1 MPAWEHMKRILFSPF
16 DWRKW
21 AALGLV
27 ALLAGTMQGGGNG
40 GGGNFGGGPGGPGG
54 DFEDFKERVEDWWG
68 TYQSEIIAGGAA
80 LVVIGIGLSL
90 LMLYISSVFRFMFLE
105 AVITDEV
112 RIRHSWVRNKAVG
125 ISFMWW
131 RLCLNLLAT
140 LALALFIGLPVA
152 ALVLPTAGG
161 DWGSGLASGSGM
173 LLILYAIFMI
183 AALSIVGG
191 LISAMT
197 RDFVLPIMHRH
208 RVSTLEGWH
217 HFWPILC
224 GNKVGFAV
232 YFLLKIA
239 LSLGAGIASV
249 IGACLG
255 ILVAAIP
262 LGLIGLVGYGLV
274 MAFDITTWNWWYL
287 TGLIPVGFV
296 LMLLLSYWMTC
307 VLLPIPVF
315 FQGYALKYLGYAD
328 AKLET
333 I

>member
-21 AALGLV
+21 AALALV
-27 ALLAGTMQGGGNG
+27 AFLAGTMQGGGNG
-40 GGGNFGGGPGGPGG
+40 GGNFGSRGGGPGE
-54 DFEDFKERVEDWWG
+54 FEEFKERVEDWWRA
-68 TYQSEIIAGGAA
+68 YEPEIIAGGAA

-90 LMLYISSVFRFMFLE
+90 LMLYVSSVFRFMFLE
-105 AVITDEV
+105 AIITDEV

-131 RLCLNLLAT
+131 RLCINLLAT
-140 LALALFIGLPVA
+140 LVLALFIGLPVA
-152 ALVLPTAGG
+152 AILLPSGGG
-161 DWGSGLASGSGM
+161 DWGSGLGTGSGIAVM
-173 LLILYAIFMI
+173 LYAFFMVF
-183 AALSIVGG
+183 ALSIVGG

-208 RVSTLEGWH
+208 RVTTLEGWH
-217 HFWPILC
+217 HLWPILC
-224 GNKVGFAV
+224 ANKGGFAV

-239 LSLGAGIASV
+239 LALGAGIASA
-249 IGACLG
+249 IGGCLG

-262 LGLIGLVGYGLV
+262 LGLIGLIGYGLCLV
-274 MAFDITTWNWWYL
+274 FDITAWNWWYL
-287 TGLIPVGFV
+287 TGLIPFGFV
-296 LMLLLSYWMTC
+296 LMMLLSYWMTC